1 MVVVLPQTKYDT
13 AAKRVWFF
21 FGCFVLFFGRR
32 MNVLTDSCCE
42 IDQTITFE
50 KMLELKFFFFFL
62 LFTFLADRTAA
73 KV

>member
-13 AAKRVWFF
+13 AAKTAV
-21 FGCFVLFFGRR
+21 CFVLFFRGR
-32 MNVLTDSCCE
+32 MNVLTVSCCE

-50 KMLELKFFFFFL
+50 KMLEKFFFFFL
-62 LFTFLADRTAA
+62 LFTFLADKTTE